1 MYALSLLS
9 FQLCPRRISSTM
21 VKTRKQTKIT
31 PAERAKLNA
40 ARDFLIEHFERN
52 PSFTEVAT
60 HVGLSPFHFHR
71 RYSLCFD
78 ETPKD
83 LVDRMRI
90 EKAKQLLLAGSGPAE
105 VAKKLGY
112 SHQSHL
118 TSVFARAVGTP
129 PARWVKRRQK

>member
-1 MYALSLLS
+1 MPKS
-9 FQLCPRRISSTM
+9 
-21 VKTRKQTKIT
+21 RKQTKIT

-40 ARDFLIEHFERN
+40 AREYIIASFERN
-52 PSFTEVAT
+52 PSFTEVAN

-71 RYSLCFD
+71 RYSLCFG
-78 ETPKD
+78 ETPKG

-90 EKAKQLLLAGSGPAE
+90 DKAKQLLLAGSSPAE

-118 TSVFARAVGTP
+118 TSVFARAIGTP